1 MSNKK
6 LHKFNLANIFSV
18 VKDSNENL
26 LYNMNDNITFDFLDG
41 STDYYSLYTVK
52 PKDTYHGIA
61 HRFFGNRRLWWLI
74 VKFNNIPNIEVL
86 DFPKPGTIL
95 KIPSVEVVN
104 AIVKSLNS
112 KN

>member
-52 PKDTYHGIA
+52 PKDTYHDRDINAAINILNEGRKLLFDKNISTVGTTGIHA
-61 HRFFGNRRLWWLI
+61 CGDSAT
-74 VKFNNIPNIEVL
+74 KE
-86 DFPKPGTIL
+86 L
-95 KIPSVEVVN
+95 K
-104 AIVKSLNS
+104 
-112 KN
+112 

>member
-41 STDYYSLYTVK
+41 STDYYSL
-52 PKDTYHGIA
+52 
-61 HRFFGNRRLWWLI
+61 
-74 VKFNNIPNIEVL
+74 
-86 DFPKPGTIL
+86 
-95 KIPSVEVVN
+95 
-104 AIVKSLNS
+104 
-112 KN
+112 